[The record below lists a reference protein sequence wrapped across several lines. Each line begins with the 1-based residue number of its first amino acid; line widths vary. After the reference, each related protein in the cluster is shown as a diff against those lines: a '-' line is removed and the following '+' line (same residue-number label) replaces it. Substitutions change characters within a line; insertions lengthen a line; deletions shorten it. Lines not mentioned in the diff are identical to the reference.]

1 MKLRF
6 YNFQEL
12 AALIPGSIHFCRNF
26 LSGSGIF
33 LASLLNHQTAEN
45 RPYNGH
51 NRKASAVPR
60 HNDPA
65 MKDNN
70 LQKTDL

>member
-1 MKLRF
+1 MKHRF
-6 YNFQEL
+6 CNFQKL
-12 AALIPGSIHFCRNF
+12 AALIQEAVPFCKNF

>member
-6 YNFQEL
+6 CNFQEL
-12 AALIPGSIHFCRNF
+12 ATLIPGSIHFCRKF

-45 RPYNGH
+45 RPYSGH
-51 NRKASAVPR
+51 NRKVSAVPE

-65 MKDNN
+65 MKDKN
-70 LQKTDL
+70 LQKTGL